1 MTLIWPLKHTT
12 FASSTG
18 SLHKLPYLEISL
30 FCGHTQLSLT
40 PVSLDK
46 VRLLCTSLPS
56 TKHHAPTSSS
66 LFILKTCYSFQLP
79 HEHQGAE
86 GEEINR
92 QSVPITKVSLP
103 RTVKKL
109 TVLSKAWLVCYGYAS
124 SCEDTDWRTGKSRS
138 SCETTVMQGCSLAEM
153 QSHQWTRCQFKG
165 KTPQHPDRLGAI
177 FEGKKASFGVITSK
191 YRRKRWGGRRRIR
204 CVAVGKLN
212 RKCLFD
218 IWLEMSRK
226 QEEFLRKVRAGKT

>member
-30 FCGHTQLSLT
+30 FCGHTRLSLT

-79 HEHQGAE
+79 NEHQGAE

-92 QSVPITKVSLP
+92 QRVTITKVSLP
-103 RTVKKL
+103 RTVKNTHSVKQNVAGLLRLCQLLWGHRL
-109 TVLSKAWLVCYGYAS
+109 TDREVQEQLW
-124 SCEDTDWRTGKSRS
+124 D
-138 SCETTVMQGCSLAEM
+138 MQGCSLVEM
-153 QSHQWTRCQFKG
+153 QRHQWTRCQFRR

-191 YRRKRWGGRRRIR
+191 YRRKRWGEEEKKNPV
-204 CVAVGKLN
+204 C
-212 RKCLFD
+212 
-218 IWLEMSRK
+218 SRW
-226 QEEFLRKVRAGKT
+226 